1 MPGSE
6 RKTRTTQI
14 FTEYYDMLL
23 LGVEGWGAEEWKWT
37 VMGKISQIITF
48 HKSLGENKIKIPFMV
63 ECLREQLSIVLTH
76 KGESRTIV
84 SKLVVGG
91 DHIMGHSMTE

>member
-1 MPGSE
+1 MICS
-6 RKTRTTQI
+6 
-14 FTEYYDMLL
+14 YW
-23 LGVEGWGAEEWKWT
+23 GVEGWGAEEWKWT